1 MRKGRKTHL
10 ILMNGQITLAL
21 NARQHKHYEDLTSKE
36 TLILLEQK
44 DMKELGLTIGT
55 IKLIQKQID
64 QWKNVKDTE
73 PVSTE
78 SVDPVVEDNTDIL
91 DGAGKTFDV
100 LFRDSPPLLGKE
112 NLNCLAKWTPV
123 LF

>member
-1 MRKGRKTHL
+1 MRKREDTFNFDEWANNIGLKCQAT
-10 ILMNGQITLAL
+10 QTLR
-21 NARQHKHYEDLTSKE
+21 NEDLTSKE

-78 SVDPVVEDNTDIL
+78 SVDPVVEDNTFL
-91 DGAGKTFDV
+91 MGQVRHLTFYSAI
-100 LFRDSPPLLGKE
+100 RRPLLGKE